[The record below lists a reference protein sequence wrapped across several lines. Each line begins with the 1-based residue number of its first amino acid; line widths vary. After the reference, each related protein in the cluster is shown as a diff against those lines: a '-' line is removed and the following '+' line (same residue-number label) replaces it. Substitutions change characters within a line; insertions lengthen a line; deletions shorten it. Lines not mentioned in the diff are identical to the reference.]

1 MFKLWTKL
9 KRGDNTQFE
18 SKSIGQQK
26 HTTIQCCDV
35 PVGDESLV
43 FPVINWVFSLSEK
56 CSTNY
61 ISLQNN
67 FILPWLV
74 WQLIILSCLPFY
86 REKYWF
92 DKRGSSSKLLI

>member
-1 MFKLWTKL
+1 MFNLWTEL

-26 HTTIQCCDV
+26 HTTIQCCHV
-35 PVGDESLV
+35 PVVDESLV

-56 CSTNY
+56 FSTNY
-61 ISLQNN
+61 ISLQNK
-67 FILPWLV
+67 LLLSWLV

-92 DKRGSSSKLLI
+92 DKRGSSSKW